1 MRQNVSKH
9 FKVRQMCVDDNE
21 NAISKYKPPLKLH
34 RTPNKAQN
42 TQHKLGV
49 AFSYLE
55 RNKNHEW
62 LCRGLPLLIIYKTR
76 SDLEISQTNSAITS
90 SNGRL
95 NRKRTDLR
103 VPNPVSVKKQLWDVP
118 ERRESFTWRLAQ
130 VINSSMRKDC

>member
-1 MRQNVSKH
+1 MNDKTAI
-9 FKVRQMCVDDNE
+9 DDDE
-21 NAISKYKPPLKLH
+21 NAISKKSPSLL
-34 RTPNKAQN
+34 AQD

-76 SDLEISQTNSAITS
+76 SDLEISQTNSALTS
-90 SNGRL
+90 SNSRL
-95 NRKRTDLR
+95 KPKTHGLR

-118 ERRESFTWRLAQ
+118 MSVANLLLGA
-130 VINSSMRKDC
+130 SPK